1 MARRSRAAVST
12 YIEVFILM
20 AVVLGG
26 STLVYAAAMGLAYSS
41 QSGASV
47 QVTGAAIEQG
57 EAVAVETVTI
67 ANTGTVSV
75 SSMTLTTAGAATSGS
90 FYLSL
95 LNPSTGSTISS
106 GCGAGTNPASVPM
119 CFPLPAGQ
127 SVIATLTVEA
137 QLFAVGARYTVI
149 VSASPP
155 AEAAVQVVAA
165 SA

>member
-1 MARRSRAAVST
+1 MARRSRTAVST

-26 STLVYAAAMGLAYSS
+26 SGLVYAAAMGLAYSS

-47 QVTGAAIEQG
+47 QVTGATIRQG

-67 ANTGTVSV
+67 ANTGAVPV
-75 SSMTLTTAGAATSGS
+75 SSMTLETAGTSSSAS
-90 FYLSL
+90 FFLSL

-106 GCGAGTNPASVPM
+106 GCGAGANSASVPM
-119 CFPLPAGQ
+119 CFALPPGQ
-127 SVIATLTVEA
+127 SVIATLTIET

-155 AEAAVQVVAA
+155 AEAAVQVLAA

>member
-1 MARRSRAAVST
+1 LGRRSRTAVST

-26 STLVYAAAMGLAYSS
+26 STLVYAAAMGMAYSS

-47 QVTGAAIEQG
+47 QITGAVIKQG

-67 ANTGTVSV
+67 ANAGTVPV
-75 SSMTLTTAGAATSGS
+75 SSMTLTTAGAATSGN

-95 LNPSTGSTISS
+95 LNPSTGSAISS
-106 GCGAGTNPASVPM
+106 ACGAGANSASVPM
-119 CFPLPAGQ
+119 CFALPPGQ
-127 SVIATLTVEA
+127 SVIATLTIGE

-155 AEAAVQVVAA
+155 AEAAVQVLAA